1 VNVFDYFFEETKG
14 LEKDFVLGNK
24 ETISFKELYHN
35 SLKIAS
41 YLKENF
47 GTNENI
53 IVISQ
58 NSVFFITVYLG
69 IIKSGNVCVP
79 LDFSIEQ
86 GNFNLI
92 ASRTES
98 SILFCGKQMISKLEL
113 NKFKSIIDEGAFEKI
128 VKDNSISDFLIDF
141 DSENLAEIIFTSG
154 STGKPKGVMISHQNI
169 ISNTD
174 SILGYL
180 DLTRDD
186 ILLVVLPFYYCYG
199 LSLLHTHL
207 KVGAS
212 IVLNNTF
219 MFLGTVFN
227 DLLAYKCTGFSGVPS
242 HFQMMLRK
250 SNIFKSKDFPDLV
263 YVTQAG
269 GKLKNE
275 FIEEFVSL
283 MPNVK
288 FFTMYGQ
295 TEATARLAYLPPE
308 MVLSKIGSIG
318 KAIPNVVLKL
328 MNEEGEEAKIGETG
342 EIVAKGENI
351 MLGYYKDPQETN
363 EVLNDGWL
371 STGDL
376 GIMDS
381 EGYIYI
387 EARKKEIVKIGGK
400 KVSLREVEEVVL
412 SLAEVQDCI
421 VEIIEDDLLGE
432 SLKLVVV
439 IDEFLNQ
446 KSVEKKIL
454 AQCRRKLTLFKIPR
468 LIEFVTNISVSKTGK
483 RIRLTN

>member
-1 VNVFDYFFEETKG
+1 MNVFDYFFKETKG

-24 ETISFKELYHN
+24 ETISFKELYNN

-41 YLKENF
+41 FLKENY
-47 GTNENI
+47 GTNQNI
-53 IVISQ
+53 ILINQ

-86 GNFNLI
+86 GNFNFI
-92 ASRTES
+92 ANTTES
-98 SILFCGKQMISKLEL
+98 SIIFCGKRINSKLEL
-113 NKFKSIIDEGAFEKI
+113 NIFRSIIDEDSFEKI
-128 VKDNSISDFLIDF
+128 VKNNSISDFLIDF

-180 DLTRDD
+180 DLTEDD

-207 KVGAS
+207 KAGAS

-219 MFLGTVFN
+219 MFLGTVFS
-227 DLLAYKCTGFSGVPS
+227 DLSAYKCTGFSGVPS
-242 HFQMMLRK
+242 HFQMMLKK
-250 SNIFKSKDFPDLV
+250 SNIFKSRDFPDLV

-269 GKLKNE
+269 GKLNNV

-295 TEATARLAYLPPE
+295 TEATARLSYLPPE
-308 MVLSKIGSIG
+308 MVLRKIGSVG
-318 KAIPNVVLKL
+318 KAITNVVLKL
-328 MNEEGEEAKIGETG
+328 MNEEGEEVKIGETG
-342 EIVAKGENI
+342 EIVAKGGNI
-351 MLGYYKDPQETN
+351 MLGYYKDPQGTN
-363 EVLNDGWL
+363 EILNDGWL

-376 GIMDS
+376 GIIDS

-387 EARKKEIVKIGGK
+387 VARKMEIVKIGGK
-400 KVSLREVEEVVL
+400 RISLREVEEVVL
-412 SLAEVQDCI
+412 SVAEVQDCK
-421 VEIIEDDLLGE
+421 VETIEDDLLGE

-439 IDEFLNQ
+439 IDELLNQ

-454 AQCRRKLTLFKIPR
+454 ARCRSKLALFKIPR
-468 LIEFVTNISVSKTGK
+468 LIEFVASISVSKTGK
-483 RIRLTN
+483 RIRSTN